1 MLMGKTSLVASRNSN
16 LLAKYDVLEDI
27 LQNSFLNPI
36 LLVNKIPI
44 IAQIW
49 QEEGPIIKKYY
60 PLVTMKPLKSLAWFI
75 HIEACVYKG
84 TDGFWAPPWPF
95 CCVSLVWKLKFP
107 TSCLS
112 AALYLLS
119 IEGGRKNDLRHK
131 EWLWLNNLVFTAIEL
146 WVVDKSCH
154 TPNSPSSF
162 FIQHTE
168 KCSSELHIIKVQIYL
183 IICVVNKG
191 GGLRVAWNLIKDVP
205 SCVGTA
211 ALHKNSV
218 QRRKIYS
225 EQHEE

>member
-1 MLMGKTSLVASRNSN
+1 MVMGKTSLVASRNSN

-60 PLVTMKPLKSLAWFI
+60 PLMTMKPLKSLAWSYSYWSLRI
-75 HIEACVYKG
+75 QR
-84 TDGFWAPPWPF
+84 TDGFWAAPWPF
-95 CCVSLVWKLKFP
+95 SCVSLVWKLKFSN
-107 TSCLS
+107 SCLS

-131 EWLWLNNLVFTAIEL
+131 EWLWLNNLVFTAIES

-168 KCSSELHIIKVQIYL
+168 NITVPQNCIISKCRYI
-183 IICVVNKG
+183 
-191 GGLRVAWNLIKDVP
+191 
-205 SCVGTA
+205 
-211 ALHKNSV
+211 
-218 QRRKIYS
+218 
-225 EQHEE
+225 

>member
-1 MLMGKTSLVASRNSN
+1 MYWRTSCRILSWIPSSWLIKFLLLHRFDRKKVPSSRNIILWWQWN
-16 LLAKYDVLEDI
+16 LWNLWLGLFI
-27 LQNSFLNPI
+27 L
-36 LLVNKIPI
+36 
-44 IAQIW
+44 
-49 QEEGPIIKKYY
+49 
-60 PLVTMKPLKSLAWFI
+60 KP
-75 HIEACVYKG
+75 VYKG

-183 IICVVNKG
+183 II
-191 GGLRVAWNLIKDVP
+191 
-205 SCVGTA
+205 
-211 ALHKNSV
+211 
-218 QRRKIYS
+218 YS
-225 EQHEE
+225 MCCK